1 MAICALNARPR
12 ATNVSLAIAGD
23 GRTNG
28 SRSWLSGMSGCT
40 GADKVL
46 PPVRRRAILIMRLHR
61 LTVVPV
67 VIAENS
73 AALVQAATVADEHFQ
88 K

>member
-1 MAICALNARPR
+1 
-12 ATNVSLAIAGD
+12 
-23 GRTNG
+23 
-28 SRSWLSGMSGCT
+28 
-40 GADKVL
+40 
-46 PPVRRRAILIMRLHR
+46 MRLHR

-73 AALVQAATVADEHFQ
+73 AALVQAATVADQHFQ